1 MIVRPGSFITSTAA
15 GGEGGAIS
23 TPATELADDNGTTF
37 LVDDDGLTYL
47 TDD

>member
-1 MIVRPGSFITSTAA
+1 MIVRPGTLITSTAA

-23 TPATELADDNGTTF
+23 TPVTELADDDGTTF
-37 LVDDDGLTYL
+37 LEDDDGLTYL